1 MKQCYPNYNP
11 FYCRPRFIV
20 AFLLILF
27 CSSQTKLIAQT
38 FGNVALGGGG
48 FVSGIISHKT
58 SGDIYCRTDVG
69 GAYRWDAANLK
80 WIPLL
85 DWNSENQVT
94 YQGVESLALDPQNAN
109 NLYLLAGTSYFNGG
123 KTAILKSTDKGN
135 TFTEVVVT
143 SQFTAHGNRL
153 GRANGERLAVD
164 PNNSNVLFCGT
175 GSNGLWKSTNG
186 GLTWSLAWNGVTTT
200 SNGNGICFVVFDPSS
215 VSGGVT
221 QTIYIGVSRTGAN
234 NIYKSTDGGSTF
246 TAIQPDNSFMPHR
259 AVLSSDNSTLYVSM
273 ADGEGPSNGGNG
285 RVYKL
290 ATATGTW
297 TNITPNGN
305 NYPYGGV
312 SVDPSNANRIIVST
326 ENAYSNNQFGAT
338 WGDFIFLSTDG
349 GSTWTQK
356 LSYTSTLNNNGI
368 GWIASRGIHWAGSI
382 DFDPLNTA
390 RVRVISGNGLFTC
403 DNINA
408 STTSWKFDVKGME
421 ETVVEDAVS
430 IPGGNFVS
438 AVGDQFGATYSDIYA
453 YPAKVHSPTVT
464 SNNGIAGAANNINK
478 VVRATDKLYYS
489 TDQGSTWTAA
499 AVTNGGGYGK
509 VALSADGNTTL
520 HCPGGG
526 STTYY
531 STNDGG
537 SWNSTGVT
545 NVQDAAPIADYVNAN
560 KFYIYSPNSGQLLVS
575 TNKGVS
581 FTPSASNPGQW
592 GSGRARAVPGNE
604 GHVWVA
610 LNGSGLKYTTNNGT
624 SWTTVANVTDCAAVG
639 FGKAAAGSTYPAVY
653 IWGTVG
659 GVRGMFRSTD
669 QGVSWRR
676 INDDAHQYGNMGQG
690 NFVIGDLNVFGR
702 AYMSTEGRG
711 LVVVESGLVL
721 PVANAV
727 TPLSITLPTNSVT
740 LDGSASSS
748 PDGSALTY
756 SWSYV
761 SGPAGYTITSPATAK
776 TSVTGLVQGTY
787 AFQLQV
793 SNPSGG
799 TATAMVYV
807 YVNNPDVAPIAN
819 AGNDTTITLPVN
831 SVKLDGTKSYDPDG
845 SIVSYTWL
853 QSSGAS
859 GVTIVNANTSTPTVV
874 GLPSAGSYTFVLTVT
889 DNAGLT
895 GSASVTVTLNTGS
908 GSGGPGNGATLT
920 ANAGKDTIVALPV
933 SNLALDGSGSSDAGG
948 TIISYAW
955 SQLNGPV
962 GSVLKSANSAV
973 CPVDSLQI
981 GNYVFQLTVTDDHG
995 NMSTDTV
1002 TVSVIVTNSSSEKDD
1017 LDIIPNPANS
1027 TANLEITSGTEG
1039 LMQIKVLSVSG
1050 NVVMSTLTEKT
1061 LPYQVVSLNVSGL
1074 SRGTYIVQI
1083 LIGNGN
1089 GQTRIIKKLVKQ

>member
-1 MKQCYPNYNP
+1 
-11 FYCRPRFIV
+11 
-20 AFLLILF
+20 
-27 CSSQTKLIAQT
+27 
-38 FGNVALGGGG
+38 
-48 FVSGIISHKT
+48 
-58 SGDIYCRTDVG
+58 
-69 GAYRWDAANLK
+69 
-80 WIPLL
+80 
-85 DWNSENQVT
+85 
-94 YQGVESLALDPQNAN
+94 
-109 NLYLLAGTSYFNGG
+109 
-123 KTAILKSTDKGN
+123 
-135 TFTEVVVT
+135 
-143 SQFTAHGNRL
+143 
-153 GRANGERLAVD
+153 
-164 PNNSNVLFCGT
+164 
-175 GSNGLWKSTNG
+175 
-186 GLTWSLAWNGVTTT
+186 
-200 SNGNGICFVVFDPSS
+200 
-215 VSGGVT
+215 
-221 QTIYIGVSRTGAN
+221 
-234 NIYKSTDGGSTF
+234 
-246 TAIQPDNSFMPHR
+246 
-259 AVLSSDNSTLYVSM
+259 
-273 ADGEGPSNGGNG
+273 
-285 RVYKL
+285 
-290 ATATGTW
+290 
-297 TNITPNGN
+297 
-305 NYPYGGV
+305 
-312 SVDPSNANRIIVST
+312 
-326 ENAYSNNQFGAT
+326 
-338 WGDFIFLSTDG
+338 
-349 GSTWTQK
+349 
-356 LSYTSTLNNNGI
+356 
-368 GWIASRGIHWAGSI
+368 
-382 DFDPLNTA
+382 
-390 RVRVISGNGLFTC
+390 
-403 DNINA
+403 
-408 STTSWKFDVKGME
+408 
-421 ETVVEDAVS
+421 
-430 IPGGNFVS
+430 
-438 AVGDQFGATYSDIYA
+438 
-453 YPAKVHSPTVT
+453 
-464 SNNGIAGAANNINK
+464 
-478 VVRATDKLYYS
+478 
-489 TDQGSTWTAA
+489 
-499 AVTNGGGYGK
+499 
-509 VALSADGNTTL
+509 
-520 HCPGGG
+520 
-526 STTYY
+526 
-531 STNDGG
+531 
-537 SWNSTGVT
+537 
-545 NVQDAAPIADYVNAN
+545 
-560 KFYIYSPNSGQLLVS
+560 
-575 TNKGVS
+575 
-581 FTPSASNPGQW
+581 
-592 GSGRARAVPGNE
+592 
-604 GHVWVA
+604 
-610 LNGSGLKYTTNNGT
+610 
-624 SWTTVANVTDCAAVG
+624 
-639 FGKAAAGSTYPAVY
+639 
-653 IWGTVG
+653 
-659 GVRGMFRSTD
+659 
-669 QGVSWRR
+669 
-676 INDDAHQYGNMGQG
+676 
-690 NFVIGDLNVFGR
+690 
-702 AYMSTEGRG
+702 MSTEGRG

-721 PVANAV
+721 PVANSGSNI
-727 TPLSITLPTNSVT
+727 TITLPTNSVT

-761 SGPAGYTITSPATAK
+761 SGPAGYTITTPTAAKTTVTGLVQGTYKFQLTVKNSSGNSAIATVTVTVNPAPVVTPVANAGSNITITLPTNSVTLDGSASSSPDGSALTYSWSYVSGPAGYTIASPATAK

>member
-1 MKQCYPNYNP
+1 
-11 FYCRPRFIV
+11 
-20 AFLLILF
+20 
-27 CSSQTKLIAQT
+27 
-38 FGNVALGGGG
+38 
-48 FVSGIISHKT
+48 
-58 SGDIYCRTDVG
+58 
-69 GAYRWDAANLK
+69 
-80 WIPLL
+80 
-85 DWNSENQVT
+85 
-94 YQGVESLALDPQNAN
+94 
-109 NLYLLAGTSYFNGG
+109 
-123 KTAILKSTDKGN
+123 
-135 TFTEVVVT
+135 
-143 SQFTAHGNRL
+143 
-153 GRANGERLAVD
+153 
-164 PNNSNVLFCGT
+164 
-175 GSNGLWKSTNG
+175 
-186 GLTWSLAWNGVTTT
+186 
-200 SNGNGICFVVFDPSS
+200 
-215 VSGGVT
+215 
-221 QTIYIGVSRTGAN
+221 
-234 NIYKSTDGGSTF
+234 
-246 TAIQPDNSFMPHR
+246 
-259 AVLSSDNSTLYVSM
+259 M
-273 ADGEGPSNGGNG
+273 AEGEGPSNGGNG

-305 NYPYGGV
+305 NLPYGGV
-312 SVDPSNANRIIVST
+312 SVDPTNANRIIVST
-326 ENAYSNNQFGAT
+326 ENAWSNNQFGAT
-338 WGDFIFLSTDG
+338 WGDFVFFSTDG

-356 LSYTSTLNNNGI
+356 LSSTSTLNTNGM
-368 GWIASRGIHWAGSI
+368 GWITGRGIHWAGSI

-403 DNINA
+403 DDINA
-408 STTSWKFDVKGME
+408 SATSWKFDVKGME
-421 ETVVEDAVS
+421 ETVVLDAIS
-430 IPGGNFVS
+430 IPGGKFVS
-438 AVGDQFGATYSDIYA
+438 AVGDQFGAAYSDIYA
-453 YPAKVHSPTVT
+453 YPAQVHTPTVT
-464 SNNGIAGAANNINK
+464 SNNGIAFAPNNINK
-478 VVRATDKLYYS
+478 VIRATNYLYYS
-489 TDQGSTWTAA
+489 TDQGVTWTQAA
-499 AVTNGGGYGK
+499 TTNGGGYGK

-526 STTYY
+526 TTTYY
-531 STNDGG
+531 STNDGA

-610 LNGSGLKYTTNNGT
+610 LNGGGLKYTTNNGT
-624 SWTTVANVTDCAAVG
+624 SWTTVSPVTNCEAVG
-639 FGKAAAGSTYPAVY
+639 FGKTAAGGTYPTVY
-653 IWGTVG
+653 IWGIVG

-669 QGVSWRR
+669 QGASWRR

-690 NFVIGDLNVFGR
+690 NFVIGDMNVFGR

-721 PVANAV
+721 PVANAG
-727 TPLSITLPTNSVT
+727 TALSITLPTSSVT

-761 SGPAGYTITSPATAK
+761 SGPAGYTIASPTGAKTSVTGLVQGTYTFQLIVTNGQGNSSTATVTVTVNPAPVVIPVANAGSNITITLPTNSVTLDGSASSSPDGSALTYAWTYVSGPTGYTITSPAAAK

-787 AFQLQV
+787 AFQLKV
-793 SNPSGG
+793 SNTSGG
-799 TATAMVYV
+799 SATAMVYV

-845 SIVSYTWL
+845 SIVSYNWFM
-853 QSSGAS
+853 SSGAS

-874 GLPSAGSYTFVLTVT
+874 GLPSAGSYTFVLTVM

-895 GSASVTVTLNTGS
+895 GSASITVTLNAGSGTGGPGN
-908 GSGGPGNGATLT
+908 GSGGPGGGATLT
-920 ANAGKDTIVALPV
+920 ANAGKDTVVTLPV
-933 SNLALDGSGSSDAGG
+933 GNLALDGSGSSDAGG

-955 SQLNGPV
+955 SQLSGPV
-962 GSVLKSANSAV
+962 GSVLKSANNAV
-973 CPVDSLQI
+973 CPVDSLQK
-981 GNYVFQLTVTDDHG
+981 GNYVFQLMVTDDHG
-995 NMSTDTV
+995 NTSTDTV
-1002 TVSVIVTNSSSEKDD
+1002 TVSVIAKDRSSDKDD
-1017 LDIIPNPANS
+1017 LNIIPNPVQS
-1027 TANLEITSGTEG
+1027 TTSLGITSGTEG
-1039 LMQIKVLSVSG
+1039 PMQINVLSVSG

-1074 SRGTYIVQI
+1074 SRGTYIVEI
-1083 LIGNGN
+1083 LIGN

>member
-1 MKQCYPNYNP
+1 
-11 FYCRPRFIV
+11 
-20 AFLLILF
+20 
-27 CSSQTKLIAQT
+27 
-38 FGNVALGGGG
+38 
-48 FVSGIISHKT
+48 
-58 SGDIYCRTDVG
+58 
-69 GAYRWDAANLK
+69 
-80 WIPLL
+80 
-85 DWNSENQVT
+85 
-94 YQGVESLALDPQNAN
+94 
-109 NLYLLAGTSYFNGG
+109 
-123 KTAILKSTDKGN
+123 
-135 TFTEVVVT
+135 
-143 SQFTAHGNRL
+143 
-153 GRANGERLAVD
+153 
-164 PNNSNVLFCGT
+164 
-175 GSNGLWKSTNG
+175 
-186 GLTWSLAWNGVTTT
+186 
-200 SNGNGICFVVFDPSS
+200 
-215 VSGGVT
+215 
-221 QTIYIGVSRTGAN
+221 
-234 NIYKSTDGGSTF
+234 
-246 TAIQPDNSFMPHR
+246 
-259 AVLSSDNSTLYVSM
+259 
-273 ADGEGPSNGGNG
+273 
-285 RVYKL
+285 
-290 ATATGTW
+290 
-297 TNITPNGN
+297 
-305 NYPYGGV
+305 
-312 SVDPSNANRIIVST
+312 
-326 ENAYSNNQFGAT
+326 
-338 WGDFIFLSTDG
+338 
-349 GSTWTQK
+349 
-356 LSYTSTLNNNGI
+356 
-368 GWIASRGIHWAGSI
+368 
-382 DFDPLNTA
+382 
-390 RVRVISGNGLFTC
+390 
-403 DNINA
+403 
-408 STTSWKFDVKGME
+408 
-421 ETVVEDAVS
+421 
-430 IPGGNFVS
+430 
-438 AVGDQFGATYSDIYA
+438 
-453 YPAKVHSPTVT
+453 
-464 SNNGIAGAANNINK
+464 
-478 VVRATDKLYYS
+478 
-489 TDQGSTWTAA
+489 
-499 AVTNGGGYGK
+499 
-509 VALSADGNTTL
+509 
-520 HCPGGG
+520 
-526 STTYY
+526 
-531 STNDGG
+531 
-537 SWNSTGVT
+537 
-545 NVQDAAPIADYVNAN
+545 
-560 KFYIYSPNSGQLLVS
+560 
-575 TNKGVS
+575 
-581 FTPSASNPGQW
+581 
-592 GSGRARAVPGNE
+592 
-604 GHVWVA
+604 
-610 LNGSGLKYTTNNGT
+610 
-624 SWTTVANVTDCAAVG
+624 
-639 FGKAAAGSTYPAVY
+639 
-653 IWGTVG
+653 
-659 GVRGMFRSTD
+659 
-669 QGVSWRR
+669 
-676 INDDAHQYGNMGQG
+676 MGQG

-727 TPLSITLPTNSVT
+727 TPLSITLPTSSVT

-748 PDGSALTY
+748 PDGSSLTY

-920 ANAGKDTIVALPV
+920 ANAGKDTVVALPV